1 MPIIT
6 AKSPKRAR
14 QVSATIHVLR
24 YSGEEEI
31 EIPVEVTGY
40 YEPAQDGGQ
49 TDPSWDANITFETAT
64 QDAPEGPITIILSD
78 DEQETAV
85 EALWQSI
92 AEIDL

>member
-6 AKSPKRAR
+6 AKSSKRAR

-24 YSGEEEI
+24 YSGEEET

-40 YEPAQDGGQ
+40 YEPAQNGGQ
-49 TDPSWDANITFETAT
+49 TDPSWDANITFETAIQGT
-64 QDAPEGPITIILSD
+64 SGSSIDIGLTA
-78 DEQETAV
+78 DEQERAV

-92 AEIDL
+92 AEID

>member
-6 AKSPKRAR
+6 AKSSKRAR
-14 QVSATIHVLR
+14 QVAATIHVLR
-24 YSGEEEI
+24 YTGEEEI

-40 YEPAQDGGQ
+40 YEPAQEGGQ

-64 QDAPEGPITIILSD
+64 QDAPTGPIELTLTA
-78 DEQETAV
+78 DEQERAV

-92 AEIDL
+92 AEID